1 MTAVTAEETIKQLTK
16 EVETWKSKSQTLEE
30 SVTLERDLREEALK
44 KLEEVKELS
53 SRANKEITTKT
64 QEIRY
69 LTDTNKELR
78 ESKTEL
84 TKQVKELTKIQFANL
99 RISIYKEPAS
109 LINDV
114 KFNQEMEENC
124 KMLKNYTK
132 SRLMEIIVNM
142 SRPQFITTIDK
153 VSCELK
159 KLELSGTFEEI
170 TYELDYSG
178 KEIKYGDI
186 LKSLDGI
193 SSIIPAY
200 PEYQTREKEEDRESD
215 DGIEKE
221 EVYMKGTHGTQ
232 EEIHMI
238 KDETQIKLVCSEKP
252 GKLPREDEIRSA
264 WRTGYL

>member
-1 MTAVTAEETIKQLTK
+1 
-16 EVETWKSKSQTLEE
+16 
-30 SVTLERDLREEALK
+30 
-44 KLEEVKELS
+44 
-53 SRANKEITTKT
+53 
-64 QEIRY
+64 
-69 LTDTNKELR
+69 
-78 ESKTEL
+78 
-84 TKQVKELTKIQFANL
+84 
-99 RISIYKEPAS
+99 
-109 LINDV
+109 
-114 KFNQEMEENC
+114 
-124 KMLKNYTK
+124 MLKNYTK

-153 VSCELK
+153 ASCELK

-232 EEIHMI
+232 EEVHMI
-238 KDETQIKLVCSEKP
+238 KE
-252 GKLPREDEIRSA
+252 
-264 WRTGYL
+264 